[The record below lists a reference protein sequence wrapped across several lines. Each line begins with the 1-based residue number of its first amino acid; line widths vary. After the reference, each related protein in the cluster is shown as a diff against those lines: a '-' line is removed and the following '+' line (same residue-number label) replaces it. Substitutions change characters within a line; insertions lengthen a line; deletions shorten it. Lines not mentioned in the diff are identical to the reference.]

1 MNQLL
6 PRPRFWA
13 DTASQMKTRLSMLGE
28 AMVFLLLYVIA
39 NLIEGFLTGI
49 PMSAWMLTTKSE
61 SVISAITQGQ
71 SSQAIVLKLLGEI
84 PDWLALVALFASAA
98 FGAAALVYSR
108 KFQKRD
114 LPSMGLRGKA
124 LPELLLGFVLGLGL
138 MLAVLGLGSALGG
151 FRLLAGRLAN
161 GSSLLLVLTA
171 LLGCLVRGT
180 AMELLLRGYFAPS
193 LGARTPV
200 VLALSLSSLF
210 SVMLEGTSLLDL
222 TSLNSLL
229 LALVLGVWVIKRGN
243 LWGACALHGA
253 WLFASVFL
261 FGFAPAGEHSGI
273 RLLDVDVDSYRP
285 LISGGEYGPEASLC
299 ATLVLLM
306 ALAAVL
312 ALKAKDP
319 APQQN
324 QPPRERPANFL

>member
-1 MNQLL
+1 MNQML

-13 DTASQMKTRLSMLGE
+13 DTASQMKTRFSMLGE

-39 NLIEGFLTGI
+39 NLIQGFLTGI

-61 SVISAITQGQ
+61 SIFNAFSQGQ
-71 SSQAIVLKLLGEI
+71 SSQAIVLKLMEEL
-84 PDWLALVALFASAA
+84 PDWMPLVALFASAA
-98 FGAAALVYSR
+98 FGAAALVYCR

-114 LPSMGLRGKA
+114 LASMGLRGKA

-138 MLAVLGLGSALGG
+138 MLAALALGSALGG
-151 FRLLAGRLAN
+151 FRILAERPDGV
-161 GSSLLLVLTA
+161 SLLLVLAA

-200 VLALSLSSLF
+200 VLALILSALF
-210 SVMLEGTSLLDL
+210 SVMLEGASLLDL

-229 LALVLGVWVIKRGN
+229 LALLLGIWVIKRGN
-243 LWGACALHGA
+243 LWGACAIHGA
-253 WLFASVFL
+253 WLFAAAFL
-261 FGFAPAGEHSGI
+261 FGFAPQGKHSGI

-285 LISGGEYGPEASLC
+285 LLSGGEYGPEASLC
-299 ATLVLLM
+299 VTLVLLM

-312 ALKAKDP
+312 ALKPKDP

-324 QPPRERPANFL
+324 LPPRERPENFL